1 MLRQGKGISMR
12 GLAKEADIEYSQLSK
27 IERGVINTT
36 ISTVYTLA
44 QALDNYK
51 FNLLKNK
58 QTFISQMK
66 NCEPNVR
73 TIDEGAIDEK
83 SGMNFSEYIAIL
95 SGDTTLLEKSKME
108 KKIAV
113 LESLKVAHH
122 KEVIR
127 SKFHLESM
135 QADKESTL
143 NTIKKLTIDETAYKS
158 QLQFD
163 KEGAKANP
171 VLLNDV
177 SSVDPEVIGK
187 YLIQLSATWK
197 PGHEES
203 DTMKIGSLYGFE
215 LFVRRQR
222 ETYDDKGMFEYHYK
236 NILFAES
243 KESGIKYLWN
253 QGHINIDNPKI
264 AARYFINAIDR
275 VDALKEKYQKNLQE
289 LEQNIPML
297 QQLVIKPFEKE
308 NELAQFKKD
317 VSKLEREIS
326 IKIQENQ
333 MKQHKVADEI
343 NVDLKPASV
352 IKIDTKGTKS
362 LLPKKQVGEGRVKG
376 VRI

>member
-1 MLRQGKGISMR
+1 
-12 GLAKEADIEYSQLSK
+12 
-27 IERGVINTT
+27 
-36 ISTVYTLA
+36 
-44 QALDNYK
+44 
-51 FNLLKNK
+51 
-58 QTFISQMK
+58 
-66 NCEPNVR
+66 
-73 TIDEGAIDEK
+73 
-83 SGMNFSEYIAIL
+83 
-95 SGDTTLLEKSKME
+95 ME
-108 KKIAV
+108 KNIAV
-113 LESLKVAHH
+113 LEISKVAHH

-143 NTIKKLTIDETAYKS
+143 NTINKLTIDETAYRS

-163 KEGAKANP
+163 KEGVKANS
-171 VLLNDV
+171 VLFNDV
-177 SSVDPEVIGK
+177 SSADPEIIGK

-236 NILFAES
+236 NTLFAES

-253 QGHINIDNPKI
+253 QGHINIDNPRI

-275 VDALKEKYQKNLQE
+275 VDALKEKYEKNLQE

-317 VSKLEREIS
+317 VLKLEREIS

-333 MKQHKVADEI
+333 MKQHGVMNE
-343 NVDLKPASV
+343 NPAE
-352 IKIDTKGTKS
+352 TKEVSLIRITKS
-362 LLPKKQVGEGRVKG
+362 LLPKKQITVRKVKG
-376 VRI
+376 VSI